1 MRVSTD
7 VLDNLKH
14 EMFCHLVARG
24 VSYPL
29 AYRGAGYL
37 ANTAAAASLAKMSL
51 IRERIAEL
59 WPEFEEARN
68 FVEIEITQRDEWE
81 E

>member
-1 MRVSTD
+1 VSTD

-14 EMFCHLVARG
+14 EMFCQLVARG
-24 VSYPL
+24 VSYPF

-37 ANTAAAASLAKMSL
+37 ANTAAAESLAKLPM
-51 IRERIAEL
+51 IRDRIAEL
-59 WPEFEEARN
+59 WPDFEPERN
-68 FVEIEITQRDEWE
+68 WLEPEVTQHDEWE